1 MLHISEFEE
10 GGKLMKIADKLTGT
24 ISGIQSYGVF
34 VKLDDDH
41 QGLIHIS
48 ELKHGFV
55 ADLNDKYK
63 IGDKVHVIVMGI
75 DEYNQKIS
83 LSMRALQPVKIG
95 RPILHKHFW
104 TNYHNKIGY
113 KTIAEHKNGWIK
125 AAMKRISEKK
135 AKNSTFL

>member
-1 MLHISEFEE
+1 MKIKK
-10 GGKLMKIADKLTGT
+10 GGKAMQIGDRLTGT

-34 VKLDDDH
+34 VKLDDEH

-55 ADLNDKYK
+55 SDLNSKYK
-63 IGDKVHVIVMGI
+63 VGDKVDVVVMGI

-83 LSMRALQPVKIG
+83 LSMRALQPEEIG

-104 TNYHNKIGY
+104 TDYRNHIGY
-113 KTIAEHKNGWIK
+113 KTIAQHKNEWVKTAIK
-125 AAMKRISEKK
+125 GISEKK
-135 AKNSTFL
+135 QKNSTFL

>member
-1 MLHISEFEE
+1 MRI
-10 GGKLMKIADKLTGT
+10 GDKLTGT

-34 VKLDDDH
+34 VKLDEKH

-55 ADLNDKYK
+55 SNIEERYK
-63 IGDKVHVIVMGI
+63 VGDEVEVIVMGI

-83 LSMRALQPVKIG
+83 LSTRALSPEKIG

-104 TNYHNKIGY
+104 TDYRDKIGY
-113 KTIAEHKNGWIK
+113 KTIAKQKDGWVNS
-125 AAMKRISEKK
+125 AMELISEKK
-135 AKNSTFL
+135 RKNSTFL

>member
-1 MLHISEFEE
+1 MRI
-10 GGKLMKIADKLTGT
+10 GDKLTGT

-48 ELKHGFV
+48 ELRHGFV
-55 ADLNDKYK
+55 SDLNDKYSV
-63 IGDKVHVIVMGI
+63 GDEIDVIVMDI

-83 LSMRALQPVKIG
+83 LSTRALHPMKVG

-104 TNYHNKIGY
+104 TNYRNKIGY
-113 KTIAEHKNGWIK
+113 KTIAQHKSDWVNEAMSRIK
-125 AAMKRISEKK
+125 DKNQKK
-135 AKNSTFL
+135 

>member
-1 MLHISEFEE
+1 MRI
-10 GGKLMKIADKLTGT
+10 GDKLTGT

-34 VKLDDDH
+34 VKLDSTH

-55 ADLNDKYK
+55 SNIEERYK
-63 IGDKVHVIVMGI
+63 IGDEVQVVVMGI

-83 LSMRALQPVKIG
+83 LSTRALNPEKVG

-104 TNYHNKIGY
+104 TDYRDKIGY
-113 KTIAEHKNGWIK
+113 KTIAKEKNGWVNS
-125 AAMKRISEKK
+125 AMALISEKK
-135 AKNSTFL
+135 RKNTTFL

>member
-1 MLHISEFEE
+1 MRI
-10 GGKLMKIADKLTGT
+10 GDKITGT

-34 VKLDDDH
+34 VKIDDEH

-55 ADLNDKYK
+55 ADLNSQYK
-63 IGDKVHVIVMGI
+63 VGDRVDVIVMGI

-83 LSMRALQPVKIG
+83 LSMRALHPQKVG

-104 TNYHNKIGY
+104 TNYRDHIGY
-113 KTIAEHKNGWIK
+113 KTIATHKDAWISS
-125 AAMKRISEKK
+125 AMKLISEKK
-135 AKNSTFL
+135 QKNSTFL

>member
-1 MLHISEFEE
+1 MRI
-10 GGKLMKIADKLTGT
+10 GDKITGT

-34 VKLDDDH
+34 VKIDDEH

-55 ADLNDKYK
+55 ADLDSQYK
-63 IGDKVHVIVMGI
+63 VGDKVDVIVMGI

-83 LSMRALQPVKIG
+83 SSMRALHPQKVG

-104 TNYHNKIGY
+104 TNYRDHIGY
-113 KTIAEHKNGWIK
+113 KTIATHKDAWISS
-125 AAMKRISEKK
+125 AMKLISEKK
-135 AKNSTFL
+135 KKKSTFL

>member
-1 MLHISEFEE
+1 MRI
-10 GGKLMKIADKLTGT
+10 GDKLTGT

-34 VKLDDDH
+34 VKLDDKH

-55 ADLNDKYK
+55 SNIEERYQV
-63 IGDKVHVIVMGI
+63 GDKVDVLVMGI

-83 LSMRALQPVKIG
+83 LSTRALNPEKIG

-104 TNYHNKIGY
+104 TDYRDRIGY
-113 KTIAEHKNGWIK
+113 KTIAKQKQGWINS
-125 AAMKRISEKK
+125 AMKQISEKK
-135 AKNSTFL
+135 QKNSTFL

>member
-1 MLHISEFEE
+1 
-10 GGKLMKIADKLTGT
+10 MKIGDKLTGT
-24 ISGIQSYGVF
+24 ISGIQTYGVF
-34 VKLDDDH
+34 VKLDEEH

-55 ADLNDKYK
+55 DDLNDNYK
-63 IGDKVHVIVMGI
+63 VGDKVNVIVMGI

-83 LSMRALQPVKIG
+83 LSMRALQTVKLG

-104 TNYHNKIGY
+104 TDYRDKIGY
-113 KTIAEHKNGWIK
+113 KTIAQHKNEWVK
-125 AAMKRISEKK
+125 AAMKAISEKK

>member
-1 MLHISEFEE
+1 MRI
-10 GGKLMKIADKLTGT
+10 GDKLTGT

-34 VKLDDDH
+34 VKIDDEH

-55 ADLNDKYK
+55 ADLNSRYK
-63 IGDKVHVIVMGI
+63 IGDKVDVVVMGI

-83 LSMRALQPVKIG
+83 LSMRALQPEKLG

-104 TNYHNKIGY
+104 TDYRDKIGY
-113 KTIAEHKNGWIK
+113 KTIDQHKNEWERVGR
-125 AAMKRISEKK
+125 AGFYYLNMTSLRGGS
-135 AKNSTFL
+135 

>member
-1 MLHISEFEE
+1 MRI
-10 GGKLMKIADKLTGT
+10 GDKLTGT

-34 VKLDDDH
+34 VKLDDTH

-55 ADLNDKYK
+55 SNIDERYK
-63 IGDKVHVIVMGI
+63 IGDKIDVVVMGI

-83 LSMRALQPVKIG
+83 LSTRALSPEKIG

-104 TNYHNKIGY
+104 TDYRDKIGY
-113 KTIAEHKNGWIK
+113 KTIAKQKSKWVNDAI
-125 AAMKRISEKK
+125 ATVSEKK
-135 AKNSTFL
+135 RKKSTFL

>member
-1 MLHISEFEE
+1 MHIGE
-10 GGKLMKIADKLTGT
+10 KLTGT

-34 VKLDDDH
+34 VKLDDDQ

-55 ADLNDKYK
+55 SDVKDRYK
-63 IGDKVHVIVMGI
+63 IGDKVDVIVMGI

-83 LSMRALQPVKIG
+83 LSMRALDPEKLG

-104 TNYHNKIGY
+104 TDYRDKIGY
-113 KTIAEHKNGWIK
+113 KTIAQHKSAWVN
-125 AAMKRISEKK
+125 AAMKGISEKK
-135 AKNSTFL
+135 QKKSTFL

>member
-1 MLHISEFEE
+1 MRIGEKFL
-10 GGKLMKIADKLTGT
+10 GT

-55 ADLNDKYK
+55 SDLEKQYQV
-63 IGDKVHVIVMGI
+63 GDQIEVIVMGI

-83 LSMRALQPVKIG
+83 LSVRALEPEKIG

-104 TNYHNKIGY
+104 TNYRNHIGY
-113 KTIAEHKNGWIK
+113 KTVADHKSEWVK
-125 AAMKRISEKK
+125 AAKERISEKR
-135 AKNSTFL
+135 